1 MSKNSN
7 TYKTF
12 NVNEKT
18 PEGFYKQLD
27 DEFHFDFDPCPLNPN
42 PEHDGLSIDWRE
54 RERE

>member
-18 PEGFYKQLD
+18 PETFYKQLKGD
-27 DEFHFDFDPCPLNPN
+27 N
-42 PEHDGLSIDWRE
+42 
-54 RERE
+54 